1 MPEHRRQSYRPGVSI
16 SSSPAPQA
24 VPADAPAG
32 ASATGLLPQVLARAR
47 FVFRTARL
55 ARVLVCWTIVQWT
68 VSFGALGFL
77 TLIGTSRWWLGP
89 LAYDA
94 SLIYVACAV
103 LLLAPSLAAQCERA
117 AVDGVAGPGESEH
130 HGTDACGPTSCHRV
144 AVLARLVV
152 VLPFVAVE
160 AVPLAV
166 LGLGLEGASPWAVP
180 AHLLLLA
187 LMGWTSYCLGWA
199 ARAVGSRTAVGIVY
213 VLTAAVAIGAPAAVL
228 GLETVVNVQQ
238 EQAVYSFDGES
249 NTQCSRTPTVRTRTV
264 GRSELY
270 WWLLVADPF
279 AALADAAAR
288 GPAFDG
294 EGDEPA
300 WLVRSLNAHM
310 GLSVDG
316 LRDAHPQRV
325 EIHMCSDDI
334 IWDHTGTT
342 IIVQAD
348 HVPFWPVSA
357 LLMVALAAASG
368 TVGSRAEAT
377 RRRGG
382 GPRRPGRG

>member
-1 MPEHRRQSYRPGVSI
+1 MNTSGP
-16 SSSPAPQA
+16 SPAPLG
-24 VPADAPAG
+24 VPAGASAG

-47 FVFRTARL
+47 LMFRTARL
-55 ARVLVCWTIVQWT
+55 ARVLVRWTLAQWS
-68 VSFGALGFL
+68 VSFGALGIL
-77 TLIGTSRWWLGP
+77 ALVGASRWRLGP

-94 SLIYVACAV
+94 SLMSAACAG
-103 LLLAPSLAAQCERA
+103 LLLAPLLTARRERA
-117 AVDGVAGPGESEH
+117 VVDGAAGPGAPEH
-130 HGTDACGPTSCHRV
+130 HGTDACGPTACGGA

-160 AVPLAV
+160 AVPLVV

-187 LMGWTSYCLGWA
+187 LMGWASCCLGWA
-199 ARAVGSRTAVGIVY
+199 ARALGARIAVGIVY
-213 VLTAAVAIGAPAAVL
+213 ALTAAVALGTPAAVL
-228 GLETVVNVQQ
+228 GLGSVVNVEQ
-238 EQAVYSFDGES
+238 EQTVYSINGDTSSTE
-249 NTQCSRTPTVRTRTV
+249 CSLTPTVQTRTV

-279 AALADAAAR
+279 AALADAAAH

-300 WLVRSLNAHM
+300 WLVGSLNALM

-325 EIHMCSDDI
+325 EIRMCGEDV
-334 IWDHTGTT
+334 IWDHTGTV
-342 IIVQAD
+342 ILVQAD
-348 HVPFWPVSA
+348 HTPFWPVSA
-357 LLMVALAAASG
+357 LLMVALAAVSG
-368 TVGSRAEAT
+368 AVGSRAEAT
-377 RRRGG
+377 RRRGD

>member
-1 MPEHRRQSYRPGVSI
+1 MSTPGP
-16 SSSPAPQA
+16 SPAPLG
-24 VPADAPAG
+24 VPAGASAG

-47 FVFRTARL
+47 LTFRTARL
-55 ARVLVCWTIVQWT
+55 ARVLVRWTLAQWS
-68 VSFGALGFL
+68 VSFGALGIL
-77 TLIGTSRWWLGP
+77 TLVGASYWRLGP

-94 SLIYVACAV
+94 SLICAACAG
-103 LLLAPSLAAQCERA
+103 LLLAPLLAARLERA
-117 AVDGVAGPGESEH
+117 DVDGAAGPGASEH
-130 HGTDACGPTSCHRV
+130 HGTDACGPTACGGA
-144 AVLARLVV
+144 AVLARLLL

-187 LMGWTSYCLGWA
+187 LMGWTSCCLGWA
-199 ARAVGSRTAVGIVY
+199 ARALGARIAVGIVY
-213 VLTAAVAIGAPAAVL
+213 ALTAAVALGAPAAVL
-228 GLETVVNVQQ
+228 GLGSVVNVEQ
-238 EQAVYSFDGES
+238 EQTVYSVNGDTSSTE
-249 NTQCSRTPTVRTRTV
+249 CSLTPTVQTRTV

-270 WWLLVADPF
+270 WWLLVGDPF
-279 AALADAAAR
+279 AALADAAAH
-288 GPAFDG
+288 GPVFDG

-300 WLVRSLNAHM
+300 WLVGSLNALM

-325 EIHMCSDDI
+325 EIRMCGDDV
-334 IWDHTGTT
+334 IWDHTGTV
-342 IIVQAD
+342 ILVQAD
-348 HVPFWPVSA
+348 HAPFWPVSA
-357 LLMVALAAASG
+357 LLMVALAAVSG
-368 TVGSRAEAT
+368 AVGSRAEAT